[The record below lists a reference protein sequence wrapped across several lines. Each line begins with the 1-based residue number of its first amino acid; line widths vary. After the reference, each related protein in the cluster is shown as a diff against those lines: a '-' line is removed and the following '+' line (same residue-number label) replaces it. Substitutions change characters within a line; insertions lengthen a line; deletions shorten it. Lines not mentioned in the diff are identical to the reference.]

1 MVRLYW
7 TDEAKYYLKNIHDY
21 IALDNPKAAKNV
33 VKKIREKVQI
43 LKQFPEIG
51 GIYQGLDR
59 EDIRI
64 IYYTHYRIAYI
75 IVDGQRIDIIGVFHG
90 AMELKNYIK

>member
-7 TDEAKYYLKNIHDY
+7 TGEAKYCLKNIHDY
-21 IALDNPKAAKNV
+21 ITIDNPKMAKNV
-33 VKKIREKVQI
+33 VKKIREKTQI

-51 GIYQGLDR
+51 GIYQDLDR
-59 EDIRI
+59 KDIRI

-75 IVDGQRIDIIGVFHG
+75 IVNPERIDIIGVFHG
-90 AMELKNYIK
+90 SMELKNYIM